1 MKNNKKLERI
11 SKVIARSTAYSRRQV
26 DQLIVEGRVELDG
39 KILDKPGVNVSE
51 NNKICLNQKIITF
64 KNIDKVYAFNKPR
77 GCLVTHSDPKNR
89 KTIFNLLPKQFENLI
104 TVGRLDYNSEGLIIL
119 TNNGDFKRN
128 LELPKNNFERLYK
141 VKIQGKVDTKLIDRL
156 KKGFFTKRIKYR
168 PIIAKI
174 ESSSDTYCWLIM
186 KLKEGKNR
194 EIRNIF
200 ESVSMTV
207 VRLIRLSYGPYKL
220 GTLKKGKFKKIN
232 IIN

>member
-51 NNKICLNQKIITF
+51 NNKIRLNQKIITF
-64 KNIDKVYAFNKPR
+64 KKIDKVYAFNKPR

-141 VKIQGKVDTKLIDRL
+141 VKVQGRVDAKLIDRL

-168 PIIAKI
+168 PIIARI
-174 ESSSDTYCWLIM
+174 ESSSDTYCWLII

-207 VRLIRLSYGPYKL
+207 TRLIRLSYGPYKL
-220 GTLKKGKFKKIN
+220 GTLQKGKFKKIN